1 MAISIKYKDIT
12 FGVGDKIKITQ
23 KIKEGGKE
31 RAQAFEGIVISI
43 KGRDENKSFTVR
55 KMGATK
61 IGIEKIYP
69 LILPSIEKIEVVK
82 KGGSGV
88 KKAKLYYLRNKTKKE
103 IEKIY
108 IRTKNKTS

>member
-1 MAISIKYKDIT
+1 MAISIKYKDMT

-55 KMGATK
+55 KIGTSQ

-69 LILPSIEKIEVVK
+69 LILPSIEKIEVMK
-82 KGGSGV
+82 KGMSGV
-88 KKAKLYYLRNKTKKE
+88 KKAKLYYLRNKSKKE
-103 IEKIY
+103 GEKIY